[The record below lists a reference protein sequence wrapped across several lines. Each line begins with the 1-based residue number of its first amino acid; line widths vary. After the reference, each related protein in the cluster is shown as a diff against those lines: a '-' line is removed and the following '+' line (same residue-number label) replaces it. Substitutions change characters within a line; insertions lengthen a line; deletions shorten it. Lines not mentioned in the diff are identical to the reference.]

1 MQIWLLF
8 DLIPTDYST
17 ARGSPAV
24 IQDPSPQYD
33 FYISPGILDGIVRVV
48 FIAPDKGRVTVN
60 LMNANDDILI
70 QIDTRFDWNTW
81 TNTVVLNSK
90 RADGEW
96 GQEVQA
102 ETFPFRCC
110 GSYNNIYVEIRE
122 SAFII
127 SANGADVASY
137 PYRENLGPPVDVVV
151 YNFEDNDASMKAQYT
166 GTGVYYY

>member
-1 MQIWLLF
+1 MGVLF
-8 DLIPTDYST
+8 NLIPTDYST
-17 ARGSPAV
+17 VRDSPAV
-24 IQDPSPQYD
+24 IQDPSPHNE
-33 FYISPGILDGIVRVV
+33 FHISPGILDGIVRVV

-90 RADGEW
+90 KADGAW

-102 ETFPFRCC
+102 ERFPFRCC
-110 GSYNNIYVEIRE
+110 GLYNNIYVEIRE

-151 YNFEDNDASMKAQYT
+151 YNFEDTGASIKAQYI
-166 GTGVYYY
+166 GTGVYYF